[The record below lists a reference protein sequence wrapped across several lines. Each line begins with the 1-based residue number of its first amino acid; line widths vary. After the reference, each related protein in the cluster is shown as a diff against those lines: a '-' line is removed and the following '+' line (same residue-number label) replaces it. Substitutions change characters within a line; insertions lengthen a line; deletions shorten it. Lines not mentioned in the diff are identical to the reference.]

1 MKVKT
6 FIDRP
11 LLSMVISV
19 IIVALGMIALTSLP
33 VERYPDI
40 APPAINVWA
49 SYPGASAETVLKS
62 VVTPLEEAINGVDG
76 MTYMKSSASN
86 GSGSITVFFEQGANA
101 DLAAVNVQNRVIQ
114 AQAQLPAEVLQ
125 IGVSTEKQQPGQLR
139 IIALESPNGTYDENF
154 LSNYFYNNLRPAI
167 LRIKGVGKVEVWG
180 SQYALRIWL
189 KPDVMARY
197 KLMPSDISAVLA
209 EQNIETSV
217 GALGQNSDNVFQY
230 VLRYTGR
237 KTEVSEFENL
247 VIASLPTGEE
257 LHLKDVADIELGQS
271 DYDFTN
277 RINGHPGVMGS
288 VHQVAG
294 SNATKI
300 NLAIDKL
307 LDELSQKLP
316 KDVKIVTFDNTND
329 FLFASIREVII
340 TLLIAMVLVLVVVF
354 LFLQDFRA
362 TLIPALGILV
372 SLIGTFAFMKVAGFS
387 VNLLTLFALVLV
399 IGTVVDDSIVVVEA
413 VKANFDAGYKSAY
426 KAAIDAMKGL
436 AITLFTTTLVFMVIF
451 IPVSFM
457 GGTTGIFFKQF
468 GLSMAVAVG
477 ISFINALTLA
487 PALCALLLKPSE
499 SEGSFTKKVT
509 RAYDTAFHALLGH
522 HLNAL
527 KHIIK
532 RKKLVALSVVAALA
546 LVVLLFKVIPT
557 GFVPN
562 EDVGTLFV
570 DITAPSGYTMEK
582 TRGIMDRACEQIQQL
597 PAVESVGGVVG
608 VGAGSNGASIFVQL
622 KPWKQRRGRNN
633 TSTAVM
639 EQISEI
645 MAQEREAQAF
655 VMEPGMIEGYGG
667 GGGFEFSVQDRNG
680 TDIRTLKTV
689 TDRFVEKLT
698 ERPEIG
704 EIYSN
709 YDVNYPQYKVDVD
722 VSHCKRAGVSPV
734 TVLNE
739 LGAYLGG
746 DYISNFNKY
755 NKVYQVS
762 LQLRPS
768 DRTTPESLDNLF
780 VRSES
785 GAMLPISQFV
795 TLTKEYM
802 PQSLSSFNMF
812 SSIGVSGNVAPGSST
827 GKAIKSIQELAAKEL
842 PVGYSIEFD
851 GITREESQQG
861 NRVIVIFIICLV
873 FVYLVM
879 VALYESLFIP
889 LAVMLAVPFGLVG
902 SLLFAKLFGVENNI
916 YFQVGII
923 MLMGLLAKTAILLTE
938 YASQNRREGMSIAD
952 SAFVSAKMRLRPVLM
967 TSLTMI
973 FGMLPL
979 MFANG
984 VGANGSRTIGV
995 CLVGGMLF
1003 GTLGLLLTVPGLFT
1017 IFQKMQEKARKGVP
1031 EGRNLNYPR
1040 QTRRSQGVKKMMVIL
1055 IVSLS
1060 ANTLPAQSWQQ
1071 IYPDPLLQ
1079 SYISEALENNSDLR
1093 TAQLSLEQSAAM
1105 LKQARLSYLPA
1116 FSLAP
1121 SGTVSKAQNASAT
1134 YTYELPLT
1142 MNWELSFGGKRH
1154 HQKAMAI
1161 AELEKDSA
1169 QLEYAQI
1176 QLVAE
1181 VANAYYTLVMLDRQY
1196 AITQEGIRVQE
1207 ENLRVLRAMKEVGQQ
1222 NETAVSQAEASYQG
1236 VLTTLPMLEAQI
1248 QKAESA
1254 LCLLLNRQPDTI
1266 ARASWDEVKG
1276 IVMDTDRAIP
1286 LEALASRPDVMV
1298 AECLLR
1304 ASFSNVKVARAEF
1317 YPTLSISGSAG
1328 WTNNGVT
1335 INPYQILLNAICSLT
1350 QPLFAQGRLK
1360 ANLKVAQSQQE
1371 QAQIAF
1377 EKALLVAGGEV
1388 RDALADCRACSTR
1401 EEARTKQVE
1410 AAQRAYE
1417 NSRLTMQYANT
1428 SYLEVLIAQSAW
1440 LDAQLQQTAD
1450 WLELQQGKISLYK
1463 ALCQ

>member
-1 MKVKT
+1 
-6 FIDRP
+6 
-11 LLSMVISV
+11 
-19 IIVALGMIALTSLP
+19 
-33 VERYPDI
+33 
-40 APPAINVWA
+40 
-49 SYPGASAETVLKS
+49 
-62 VVTPLEEAINGVDG
+62 
-76 MTYMKSSASN
+76 
-86 GSGSITVFFEQGANA
+86 
-101 DLAAVNVQNRVIQ
+101 
-114 AQAQLPAEVLQ
+114 
-125 IGVSTEKQQPGQLR
+125 
-139 IIALESPNGTYDENF
+139 
-154 LSNYFYNNLRPAI
+154 
-167 LRIKGVGKVEVWG
+167 VEVWG

-271 DYDFTN
+271 DYDYAN
-277 RINGHPGVMGS
+277 SINSHPGVMGS

-413 VKANFDAGYKSAY
+413 VKANFDAGYQSAY

-436 AITLFTTTLVFMVIF
+436 AVTLFTTTLVFMVIF

-468 GLSMAVAVG
+468 GLTMAVAVG

-487 PALCALLLKPSE
+487 PALCALLLKPSG

-522 HLNAL
+522 YLNAL
-527 KHIIK
+527 KHVFK
-532 RKKLVALSVVAALA
+532 RKKLVAVSVVAALA
-546 LVVLLFKVIPT
+546 LAVLLFKIIPT

-570 DITAPSGYTMEK
+570 EITAPSGYTMEK

-633 TSTAVM
+633 SSTAVM

-645 MAQEREAQAF
+645 MAHEREAQAF

-680 TDIRTLKTV
+680 TDIRTLKTI
-689 TDRFVEKLT
+689 TDCFVEKLT

-722 VSHCKRAGVSPV
+722 VSHCKRAGISPV

-768 DRTTPESLDNLF
+768 DRTSPESLDNLF
-780 VRSES
+780 VRSDS

-795 TLTKEYM
+795 TLTKAFM
-802 PQSLSSFNMF
+802 PQSLSGFNMF

-938 YASQNRREGMSIAD
+938 YASQNRREGMSITD

-1031 EGRNLNYPR
+1031 EGRDLNYPR
-1040 QTRRSQGVKKMMVIL
+1040 QTKCSLGVKKVVIILL
-1055 IVSLS
+1055 ISLS
-1060 ANTLPAQSWQQ
+1060 ANSLPAQSWQQ

-1079 SYISEALENNSDLR
+1079 SYISEALENNADLR

-1121 SGTVSKAQNASAT
+1121 SGTVSKAQNEAAT

-1142 MNWELSFGGKRH
+1142 MSWELSFGGKRH
-1154 HQKAMAI
+1154 HQKAMAL

-1169 QLEYAQI
+1169 QLKYAQI
-1176 QLVAE
+1176 QLIAE
-1181 VANAYYTLVMLDRQY
+1181 VANTYYTLVMLDRQY
-1196 AITQEGIRVQE
+1196 AITQEGIRIQE

-1222 NETAVSQAEASYQG
+1222 NEAAVSQAEASYQG
-1236 VLTTLPMLEAQI
+1236 VLTTSPMLEAQI
-1248 QKAESA
+1248 QKAETA

-1266 ARASWDEVKG
+1266 ARASWEEVKG
-1276 IVMDTDRAIP
+1276 IAMDTERAVP
-1286 LEALASRPDVMV
+1286 LEALASRPDVLA
-1298 AECLLR
+1298 AEQHLR
-1304 ASFSNVKVARAEF
+1304 ASFSNVKVARSEF

-1388 RDALADCRACSTR
+1388 RDALADCWACCTR

-1450 WLELQQGKISLYK
+1450 WLELQQGKINLYK
-1463 ALCQ
+1463 ALCR